1 MNIIL
6 ISRNKQELE
15 NVANEIRDVHKVDTN
30 TIVADFVD
38 TDNIGK
44 IVKKV
49 KALNHEIGVVVNNVG
64 MMGPGYNNMA
74 DMEKKAVKVETKVY
88 LIYGFSKDT
97 FKVCNVWHYQTKLFY
112 QDR

>member
-1 MNIIL
+1 MALAKRGMNIIL

-64 MMGPGYNNMA
+64 MMGPGYNTMA
-74 DMEKKAVKVETKVY
+74 EMEKKSVKVHIKKIKTDIMLK
-88 LIYGFSKDT
+88 T
-97 FKVCNVWHYQTKLFY
+97 
-112 QDR
+112 